1 MADELPYDRI
11 LRECLKSELRVIN
24 AHLPSK
30 QKPLSD
36 LLSEEYP
43 HVLCRDGS
51 THLFKR
57 KELKYLAGLLD
68 AEEQKELSLPILIG
82 VVAGVG
88 EIVILCPGAVE
99 EKVISKILDMPLTR
113 GKKGIVIYKPQLA
126 IIRKLLRTTT
136 QYLFPPKL

>member
-1 MADELPYDRI
+1 MADELSYDRI
-11 LRECLKSELRVIN
+11 LQECLKSELRVIN
-24 AHLPSK
+24 AHLPGK

-57 KELKYLAGLLD
+57 KELKYLAGLLG
-68 AEEQKELSLPILIG
+68 AEEQGQLLLPILIG
-82 VVAGVG
+82 VSGG
-88 EIVILCPGAVE
+88 EGEMVVLCPGVVE
-99 EKVISKILDMPLTR
+99 EKVISRVLDMPVTR
-113 GKKGIVIYKPQLA
+113 SQKGIVIYKPQLA

>member
-1 MADELPYDRI
+1 MADELPYDKI
-11 LRECLKSELRVIN
+11 LQECLKGELRIIN

>member
-1 MADELPYDRI
+1 MTDELPYDRI

-113 GKKGIVIYKPQLA
+113 GQKGIVIYKPQLA

>member
-1 MADELPYDRI
+1 MTGELPYEKI
-11 LRECLKSELRVIN
+11 LQECLKSELRVIN
-24 AHLPSK
+24 AHLPCK

-36 LLSEEYP
+36 LLAEEYP

-51 THLFKR
+51 THLFRR

-68 AEEQKELSLPILIG
+68 AEEQKELLLPILIG
-82 VVAGVG
+82 VSAGEG
-88 EIVILCPGAVE
+88 EMVVICPGAVE
-99 EKVISKILDMPLTR
+99 EKIISKILDMPVTHR
-113 GKKGIVIYKPQLA
+113 AKGIVIYKPQLA

>member
-11 LRECLKSELRVIN
+11 LQECLKSELRVIN

-30 QKPLSD
+30 QKP
-36 LLSEEYP
+36 
-43 HVLCRDGS
+43 
-51 THLFKR
+51 
-57 KELKYLAGLLD
+57 LLD

-99 EKVISKILDMPLTR
+99 EKVISKILDTPVTR
-113 GKKGIVIYKPQLA
+113 GQKRIVIYKPQLA

>member
-11 LRECLKSELRVIN
+11 LQECLKSELRVIN

-36 LLSEEYP
+36 LLTEEYP

-57 KELKYLAGLLD
+57 KELKYLAGFLD
-68 AEEQKELSLPILIG
+68 AEEQKELLLPILIG

-88 EIVILCPGAVE
+88 EIVVLCPGAVE

-113 GKKGIVIYKPQLA
+113 GQKRIVIYKPQLA

>member
-11 LRECLKSELRVIN
+11 LQECLKSELRVIN

-30 QKPLSD
+30 QKPLSA

-68 AEEQKELSLPILIG
+68 AEEQGELLLPILIG

-88 EIVILCPGAVE
+88 EIVILCPGVVE
-99 EKVISKILDMPLTR
+99 EKVISKILDMPVTR
-113 GKKGIVIYKPQLA
+113 GQKGIVIYKPQLA
-126 IIRKLLRTTT
+126 ILRKLLRTTT
-136 QYLFPPKL
+136 QYLFPPRL

>member
-57 KELKYLAGLLD
+57 KELKYLADLLD

-88 EIVILCPGAVE
+88 EIVILCPGVVE

-113 GKKGIVIYKPQLA
+113 GQKGIVIYKPQLA

>member
-82 VVAGVG
+82 VVVGVG

-113 GKKGIVIYKPQLA
+113 GQKGIEIYKPQLA